1 MKHMMGLSP
10 ESEKKDMGVPAM
22 EQIYGKGV
30 ARAASRRRKL
40 DMTSEGRTPRW
51 GSYLIL
57 TLAILI
63 FIFPL
68 YYAVSIASQDST
80 TTQYGVAALK
90 PGGSLFRNIGR
101 AFGAMQFWNA
111 LGGTLLVAIVVSIST
126 VLFSTLAGYSFA
138 KLRFRGKG
146 FLFVFVIGTMTIPQ
160 QLSVVPLYI
169 MANKAGLFGSIWAVI
184 IPALVSA
191 FGVFWMTQYLQ
202 DALPYELIEAARV
215 DGASMI
221 RTFWSVALPAA
232 RPAASMLFLFT
243 FIAQW
248 TNYFWPMIV
257 LGPNKNSM
265 LIVAAANLKG
275 AYFTDYTIIMA
286 GVILTTFPLVLLFV
300 FAGRQ
305 LVSGIMAGAVKG

>member
-1 MKHMMGLSP
+1 MIGKNFEQREIMG
-10 ESEKKDMGVPAM
+10 PALA
-22 EQIYGKGV
+22 QAYGAGV
-30 ARAASRRRKL
+30 AKASRRRHL
-40 DMTSEGRTPRW
+40 EITSEGRHPRW
-51 GSYLIL
+51 GSYAILSVVILIL
-57 TLAILI
+57 L
-63 FIFPL
+63 FPF
-68 YYAVSIASQDST
+68 YYAFSIASQNT
-80 TTQYGVAALK
+80 PTTQYGVEALR
-90 PGGSLFRNIGR
+90 PGGALLRNIGR
-101 AFGAMQFWNA
+101 AFDAMNFWKA
-111 LGGTLLVAIVVSIST
+111 LGGTFAVALIASITT

-146 FLFVFVIGTMTIPQ
+146 FLFTFVVGTMTIPQ

-169 MANKAGLFGSIWAVI
+169 LANKAKLFGSLWAVI
-184 IPALVSA
+184 IPSLVTA

-202 DALPYELIEAARV
+202 DALPYELIEASRV

-248 TNYFWPMIV
+248 TNYFWPMLI
-257 LGPNKNSM
+257 LGPNRNSM
-265 LIVAAANLKG
+265 LTVAVANLKG

-286 GVILTTFPLVLLFV
+286 GVILTTLPLILLF
-300 FAGRQ
+300 FIAGRQ